1 MKLMLALVLAC
12 TLAAC
17 GSQEIAAKQEA
28 APQQETAPQQAAIC
42 AEPMGIS
49 VEKLLLNID
58 AGLKSIGAPS
68 TVQSKN
74 IEENECG
81 YQIVM
86 MTDFGAIQVGTNPQQ
101 EVLRLSTATQLN
113 SDLSN
118 LFATIQTITAIDG
131 TEKMGQ
137 TEIGNLLVKTIGDM
151 APEVKQSGNASKDF
165 EYKGK
170 YYSIMIEGNN
180 LVMLVRKI

>member
-1 MKLMLALVLAC
+1 MKLILALALAC

-17 GSQEIAAKQEA
+17 GSQETAAKQETA
-28 APQQETAPQQAAIC
+28 LQQETAPQQTVIC

-49 VEKLLLNID
+49 AEKLLLNID
-58 AGLKSIGAPS
+58 AGLKGIGAS
-68 TVQSKN
+68 SAVQSKN

-86 MTDFGAIQVGTNPQQ
+86 ITDFGATQVETNPQQ
-101 EVLRLSTATQLN
+101 EVLKLLTATQLN
-113 SDLSN
+113 PDLSN

-137 TEIGNLLVKTIGDM
+137 TEIGDLLFKTISDM

>member
-1 MKLMLALVLAC
+1 MKLMLTLVLAC

-17 GSQEIAAKQEA
+17 GSQETAAK
-28 APQQETAPQQAAIC
+28 QETAPQQAAIC

-58 AGLKSIGAPS
+58 AGLKGIGAPS
-68 TVQSKN
+68 AVQSKN

-86 MTDFGAIQVGTNPQQ
+86 MTDFGAIQVATNPQQ

-151 APEVKQSGNASKDF
+151 ASEVKQSGNASKDF

>member
-1 MKLMLALVLAC
+1 MLTLVLAC

-17 GSQEIAAKQEA
+17 GSQETAAK
-28 APQQETAPQQAAIC
+28 QETAPQQAAIC

-58 AGLKSIGAPS
+58 AGLKGIGAPS
-68 TVQSKN
+68 AVQSKN

-86 MTDFGAIQVGTNPQQ
+86 MTDFGAIQVATNPQQ

-151 APEVKQSGNASKDF
+151 ASEVKQSGNASKDF

>member
-58 AGLKSIGAPS
+58 AGLVRLRRCKVRILRKMS
-68 TVQSKN
+68 V
-74 IEENECG
+74 
-81 YQIVM
+81 
-86 MTDFGAIQVGTNPQQ
+86 AIK
-101 EVLRLSTATQLN
+101 L
-113 SDLSN
+113 
-118 LFATIQTITAIDG
+118 
-131 TEKMGQ
+131 
-137 TEIGNLLVKTIGDM
+137 
-151 APEVKQSGNASKDF
+151 
-165 EYKGK
+165 
-170 YYSIMIEGNN
+170 
-180 LVMLVRKI
+180 

>member
-58 AGLKSIGAPS
+58 AGLKGIGAPS
-68 TVQSKN
+68 TVQVR
-74 IEENECG
+74 I
-81 YQIVM
+81 
-86 MTDFGAIQVGTNPQQ
+86 
-101 EVLRLSTATQLN
+101 LR
-113 SDLSN
+113 
-118 LFATIQTITAIDG
+118 
-131 TEKMGQ
+131 K
-137 TEIGNLLVKTIGDM
+137 
-151 APEVKQSGNASKDF
+151 
-165 EYKGK
+165 
-170 YYSIMIEGNN
+170 
-180 LVMLVRKI
+180 